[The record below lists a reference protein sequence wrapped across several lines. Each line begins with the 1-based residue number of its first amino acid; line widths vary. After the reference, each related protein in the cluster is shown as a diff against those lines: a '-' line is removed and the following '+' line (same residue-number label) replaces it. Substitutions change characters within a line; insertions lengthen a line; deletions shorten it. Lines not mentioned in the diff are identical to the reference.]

1 MAYDDYQGA
10 PSPYSYLGNS
20 APLNPDDYHPSSHTA
35 PPYPSQY
42 DPERLNMPQPQPQPQ
57 STPVP
62 SSSSSQFPDPPRDQ
76 PTWQPTQPPPPSSD
90 GRINEAVSSAF
101 DKANPSA
108 YLSPEVLSQITATV
122 IQQLKETGLENLQ
135 NDQYQSAPPP
145 PRPPKQWNP
154 PPAPYSEATPSPSS
168 AVPNPG
174 PPPPNIVHDAAEYP
188 PPTSASAYSSSPRVY
203 PRPSPAPSERRE
215 SPASHASDQS
225 QRMESR
231 PKAPPRD
238 ATVMELTTLEKIW
251 GKLFEDGKPTERLG
265 QFLRGIAVHLIEDY
279 PPENTI
285 VIVPEKLQKF
295 YEDTKITSDPYPW
308 HDIFDDRTSSI
319 SRLFRDI
326 EAEHHLVQNKLN
338 ERPDIPGLTPR
349 GFERWATLM
358 IQAHPEK
365 EYERFQNAVLNLP
378 ISNPDNKK
386 ERFPKEIP
394 RRLFPETPDLPLRE
408 DLDQFIMK
416 HCGVDLPPIT
426 DEEIKRVAVQRHNI
440 STGSTASA
448 AESGPSFTDRER
460 KSYHASVSAVVD
472 DDDDEDKEI
481 PSRPIERQ
489 RKPYTAQPG
498 MGKVYEG
505 PGKSMH
511 RRANSSSAGS
521 ASRDVPLSSSA
532 PRGTEPYA
540 EDSFYPRAGTGSTQR
555 PAKPIGRSRSPS
567 RGASDYRH
575 SESDLLGHNGG
586 PRYGGSSSGDYYYT
600 SGSSNT
606 PNLSGDI
613 LEDGRRYREVERE
626 PDEPLYES
634 LREREKEREK
644 SKYRD
649 HLPQRST
656 WAGEE
661 DYYRGM
667 LGGQG
672 GGPVGGGYYGSRF

>member
-1 MAYDDYQGA
+1 MAYDDYQSSS
-10 PSPYSYLGNS
+10 SPYSYLNNS
-20 APLNPDDYHPSSHTA
+20 TPVNPDEYPRISYTA

-42 DPERLNMPQPQPQPQ
+42 DPDRLNMPQPQAP
-57 STPVP
+57 P
-62 SSSSSQFPDPPRDQ
+62 SSSPNQYSESVSGQH
-76 PTWQPTQPPPPSSD
+76 TWQQQQQQPPPPPPPSN

-101 DKANPSA
+101 DKAHPSA

-135 NDQYQSAPPP
+135 NDQHQAMPP
-145 PRPPKQWNP
+145 PRPPKQWVP
-154 PPAPYSEATPSPSS
+154 PTAPYNEAAPPQSS
-168 AVPNPG
+168 AMPNPG
-174 PPPPNIVHDAAEYP
+174 PSPPNIVHDSAEYP
-188 PPTSASAYSSSPRVY
+188 PPPSSTTYSGSPRAY
-203 PRPSPAPSERRE
+203 TRPSPVPSERRD
-215 SPASHASDQS
+215 SPLSHASDQS
-225 QRMESR
+225 QKMDSR
-231 PKAPPRD
+231 PRGPPRD
-238 ATVMELTTLEKIW
+238 ATVVELTTLEKIW

-279 PPENTI
+279 PPGNTL
-285 VIVPEKLQKF
+285 VIVPDKLQKF
-295 YEDTKITSDPYPW
+295 YEDTKVSSDPYPW
-308 HDIFDDRTSSI
+308 QDIFDDRTSSI

-358 IQAHPEK
+358 IQAHPDK
-365 EYERFQNAVLNLP
+365 EYERFQKAVLNMP

-394 RRLFPETPDLPLRE
+394 RRLFPEIADLPLRE
-408 DLDQFIMK
+408 NLDQFIIK

-426 DEEIKRVAVQRHNI
+426 DEEIKKVAAQRHKV

-448 AESGPSFTDRER
+448 AEPGPSSADSDR
-460 KSYHASVSAVVD
+460 KPHHASVSAAV
-472 DDDDEDKEI
+472 DDDDEDNDI

-498 MGKVYEG
+498 GGKVYEG

-521 ASRDVPLSSSA
+521 TSRDVPLSSSA
-532 PRGTEPYA
+532 PRGPGSHSP
-540 EDSFYPRAGTGSTQR
+540 DPLYPRASSQR
-555 PAKPIGRSRSPS
+555 PAKPMGRSRSPS

-586 PRYGGSSSGDYYYT
+586 SRYGGLSSGDYYYA

-606 PNLSGDI
+606 PNLSGDLI
-613 LEDGRRYREVERE
+613 DDDRRYRDVPRE
-626 PDEPLYES
+626 ISDDQPLYES

-672 GGPVGGGYYGSRF
+672 GGPVGGGYDKYGSRF